1 MGNRLSPSLTLRYI
15 MLQLILHLFGDYISQ
30 TDRMANEKVKNIRM
44 ALLHAFI
51 YSVPFYIFIDISIVA
66 FLTIF
71 LTHAVIDR
79 YRVVKY
85 IIFARNKLHDKTLQ
99 WDDCSATGYHK
110 DKPIW
115 LTVWLMI
122 IADNTLHLTINYLAI
137 AYL

>member
-1 MGNRLSPSLTLRYI
+1 
-15 MLQLILHLFGDYISQ
+15 MLQLILHLFGDYITQ

>member
-1 MGNRLSPSLTLRYI
+1 
-15 MLQLILHLFGDYISQ
+15 MLELILHLFGDYVTQ
-30 TDRMANEKVKNIRM
+30 TDRMANEKVKDIRM

-51 YSVPFYIFIDISIVA
+51 YSVPFYIFIDMSIVA

-85 IIFARNKLHDKTLQ
+85 IIFARNRLHDKTLR
-99 WDDCSATGYHK
+99 WEDCSATGYHK

>member
-1 MGNRLSPSLTLRYI
+1 
-15 MLQLILHLFGDYISQ
+15 MLQLILHLIGDYITQ
-30 TDRMANEKVKNIRM
+30 TDRMANEKVKDIRM
-44 ALLHAFI
+44 ALLHAFV
-51 YSVPFYIFIDISIVA
+51 YSVPFYIFIDMSIIA

-71 LTHAVIDR
+71 LTHAIIDR

-85 IIFARNKLHDKTLQ
+85 IIFARNRLHDKTLR
-99 WDDCSATGYHK
+99 WEDCSVTGYHK

>member
-1 MGNRLSPSLTLRYI
+1 
-15 MLQLILHLFGDYISQ
+15 MLQLILHLFGDYITQ

-51 YSVPFYIFIDISIVA
+51 YSVPFYIFIDMSVIA
-66 FLTIF
+66 FLVIF

-85 IIFARNKLHDKTLQ
+85 IIFARNRLHDKTLR
-99 WDDCSATGYHK
+99 WEDCSATGYHK
-110 DKPIW
+110 DKPVW

>member
-1 MGNRLSPSLTLRYI
+1 

-30 TDRMANEKVKNIRM
+30 SDRMANEKVKDIRM

-51 YSVPFYIFIDISIVA
+51 YSVPFYIFIDMSIVA

-85 IIFARNKLHDKTLQ
+85 IIFARNRLHDKTLR
-99 WDDCSATGYHK
+99 WEDCSATGYHK

-115 LTVWLMI
+115 LTVWLLI

>member
-1 MGNRLSPSLTLRYI
+1 
-15 MLQLILHLFGDYISQ
+15 MLELILHLFGDYISQ
-30 TDRMANEKVKNIRM
+30 TDRMANEKVKDIRM
-44 ALLHAFI
+44 ALLHAFV
-51 YSVPFYIFIDISIVA
+51 YSVPFYIFIDMSIIA

-71 LTHAVIDR
+71 LTHAIIDR

-85 IIFARNKLHDKTLQ
+85 IIFARNRLHDKTLR
-99 WDDCSATGYHK
+99 WEDCSATGYHK

>member
-1 MGNRLSPSLTLRYI
+1 
-15 MLQLILHLFGDYISQ
+15 MLQLILHLFGDYITQ

-51 YSVPFYIFIDISIVA
+51 YSVPFYIFIDMSVIA
-66 FLTIF
+66 FLVIF

-85 IIFARNKLHDKTLQ
+85 IIFARNRLHDKTLR
-99 WDDCSATGYHK
+99 WEDCSATGYHK

>member
-1 MGNRLSPSLTLRYI
+1 

-30 TDRMANEKVKNIRM
+30 SDRMANEKVKNIRM

-51 YSVPFYIFIDISIVA
+51 YSVPFYIFIDMSVIA
-66 FLTIF
+66 FLVIF

-85 IIFARNKLHDKTLQ
+85 IIFARNRLHDKTLR
-99 WDDCSATGYHK
+99 WEDCSATGYHK

>member
-1 MGNRLSPSLTLRYI
+1 
-15 MLQLILHLFGDYISQ
+15 MLELILHLFGDYISQ
-30 TDRMANEKVKNIRM
+30 SDRMANEKVKDIRM
-44 ALLHAFI
+44 ALLHAFV
-51 YSVPFYIFIDISIVA
+51 YSVPFYIFIDMSIIA

-71 LTHAVIDR
+71 LTHAIIDR

-85 IIFARNKLHDKTLQ
+85 IIFARNRLHDKTLR
-99 WDDCSATGYHK
+99 WEDCSATGYHK

-115 LTVWLMI
+115 LAVWIMI

>member
-1 MGNRLSPSLTLRYI
+1 
-15 MLQLILHLFGDYISQ
+15 MLQLILHLIGDYVTQ
-30 TDRMANEKVKNIRM
+30 TDRMANEKVKDIRM

-51 YSVPFYIFIDISIVA
+51 YSVPFYIFIDMSIVA

-85 IIFARNKLHDKTLQ
+85 VIFARNRLHDKTLR
-99 WDDCSATGYHK
+99 WEDCSATGYHK
-110 DKPIW
+110 DKPVW

>member
-1 MGNRLSPSLTLRYI
+1 
-15 MLQLILHLFGDYISQ
+15 MLQLILHLFGDYILQ
-30 TDRMANEKVKNIRM
+30 TDRMANEKVRSTRM
-44 ALLHAFI
+44 ALLHAFV
-51 YSVPFYIFIDISIVA
+51 YSVPFYIFIDMSIIA

-79 YRVVKY
+79 YRVVRY
-85 IIFARNKLHDKTLQ
+85 IIFARNRLHDKSLR
-99 WDDCSATGYHK
+99 WEDCSGTGYHK
-110 DKPIW
+110 DKPAW

>member
-1 MGNRLSPSLTLRYI
+1 
-15 MLQLILHLFGDYISQ
+15 MLQLILHLIGDYVTQ
-30 TDRMANEKVKNIRM
+30 TDRMANEKVKDIRM

-51 YSVPFYIFIDISIVA
+51 YSVPFYIFIDMSIVA

-85 IIFARNKLHDKTLQ
+85 IIFARNRLHDKTLR
-99 WDDCSATGYHK
+99 WEDCSATGYHK

>member
-1 MGNRLSPSLTLRYI
+1 
-15 MLQLILHLFGDYISQ
+15 MLELILHLFGDYISQ
-30 TDRMANEKVKNIRM
+30 SDRMANEKVKDIRM

-51 YSVPFYIFIDISIVA
+51 YSVPFYIFIDMSIVA

-85 IIFARNKLHDKTLQ
+85 IIFARNRLHDKTLR
-99 WDDCSATGYHK
+99 WEDCSATGYHK

>member
-1 MGNRLSPSLTLRYI
+1 
-15 MLQLILHLFGDYISQ
+15 MLELILHLIGDYITQ
-30 TDRMANEKVKNIRM
+30 TDRMANEKVKDIRM
-44 ALLHAFI
+44 ALLHAFV
-51 YSVPFYIFIDISIVA
+51 YSVPFYIFIDMSIIA

-71 LTHAVIDR
+71 LTHAIIDR

-85 IIFARNKLHDKTLQ
+85 IIFARNRLHDKTLR
-99 WDDCSATGYHK
+99 WEDCSATGYHK

>member
-1 MGNRLSPSLTLRYI
+1 

-30 TDRMANEKVKNIRM
+30 SDRMANEKVKDIRM

-51 YSVPFYIFIDISIVA
+51 YSVPFYIFIDMSIVA

-85 IIFARNKLHDKTLQ
+85 IIFARNRLHDKTLR
-99 WDDCSATGYHK
+99 WEDCSATGYHK

-115 LTVWLMI
+115 LTVWLLI
-122 IADNTLHLTINYLAI
+122 IADNTLHLLINYLAI
-137 AYL
+137 LYL

>member
-1 MGNRLSPSLTLRYI
+1 
-15 MLQLILHLFGDYISQ
+15 MLELILHLFGDYISQ
-30 TDRMANEKVKNIRM
+30 SDRMANEKVKDIRM

-51 YSVPFYIFIDISIVA
+51 YSVPFYIFIDMSIVA

-85 IIFARNKLHDKTLQ
+85 IIFARNRLHDKTLR
-99 WDDCSATGYHK
+99 WEDCSATGYHK

-115 LTVWLMI
+115 LTVWLLI

>member
-1 MGNRLSPSLTLRYI
+1 M
-15 MLQLILHLFGDYISQ
+15 
-30 TDRMANEKVKNIRM
+30 
-44 ALLHAFI
+44 
-51 YSVPFYIFIDISIVA
+51 SVIA
-66 FLTIF
+66 FLVIF

-85 IIFARNKLHDKTLQ
+85 IIFARNRLHDKTLR
-99 WDDCSATGYHK
+99 WEDCSATGYHK

>member
-1 MGNRLSPSLTLRYI
+1 
-15 MLQLILHLFGDYISQ
+15 MLQLILHLFGDYITQS
-30 TDRMANEKVKNIRM
+30 DRMANEKVKNIRM

-51 YSVPFYIFIDISIVA
+51 YSVPFYIFIDMSVIA
-66 FLTIF
+66 FLVIF

-85 IIFARNKLHDKTLQ
+85 IIFARNRLHDKTLR
-99 WDDCSATGYHK
+99 WEDCSATGYHK